1 MLEDHDL
8 TAEAAMLAFGGKP
21 FPCLGVLRRWRDMH
35 TWAMSGELFDAM
47 SRRLGPGIVL
57 PRELKPVHELGLMLT
72 WERAWRRSSY
82 YADYERLLH
91 EQLRS
96 RALPPLREHLGF
108 WRKRSGARLLSS
120 AEVRVLRPGQP
131 PAISGTMDRVKVR
144 ATAAL
149 GVSWVLQVWG
159 RGLALVG
166 SAFVLEVID
175 EVPVDPALRVLA
187 VRWEERAAGT
197 WAPRAAPA
205 LVATGKEG
213 EPSLVWADEA

>member
-1 MLEDHDL
+1 
-8 TAEAAMLAFGGKP
+8 P
-21 FPCLGVLRRWRDMH
+21 GV
-35 TWAMSGELFDAM
+35 
-47 SRRLGPGIVL
+47 VL

-108 WRKRSGARLLSS
+108 WRKHSGARMLSS
-120 AEVRVLRPGQP
+120 AEVRVLRPGQSP
-131 PAISGTMDRVKVR
+131 SMAGTMDAVRVR

-149 GVSWVLQVWG
+149 GVSWVLRVWG

-166 SAFVLEVID
+166 GAFVLDVTD
-175 EVPVDPALRVLA
+175 EVPADPALRVRA
-187 VRWEERAAGT
+187 VRWEERGSGT

-205 LVATGKEG
+205 LVATDQEG
-213 EPSLVWADEA
+213 ELSLVWVDEA

>member
-1 MLEDHDL
+1 MLENHDL

-47 SRRLGPGIVL
+47 STRLGPGIVL

-72 WERAWRRSSY
+72 WERAWRRLSY

-108 WRKRSGARLLSS
+108 WRKYSGARLLSS
-120 AEVRVLRPGQP
+120 AEIRVLRPGQP
-131 PAISGTMDRVKVR
+131 PSMAGTMDSVRVR

-149 GVSWVLQVWG
+149 GVSWALRVWG

-166 SAFVLEVID
+166 SAFVLDVID
-175 EVPVDPALRVLA
+175 EVPGDSALPVLA
-187 VRWEERAAGT
+187 VRWEEHGGGT

-205 LVATGKEG
+205 LVATDIDG
-213 EPSLVWADEA
+213 EPSLVWVEEA